1 MPTSQHSHNPKTPKS
16 IKQLFAERK
25 KALFKKPRKTK
36 PKPSRFARIIDTLY
50 NVIFTFTTFI
60 SWSIS
65 WLLSLLLWYW
75 LFFLLYRE
83 FGISLIDKI
92 PQKWLEILNKFF

>member
-1 MPTSQHSHNPKTPKS
+1 MPISQHSHNPKTPKS
-16 IKQLFAERK
+16 INELFAERK
-25 KALFKKPRKTK
+25 KALFKKNPEKK
-36 PKPSRFARIIDTLY
+36 LKPSRFTRIIDTFY
-50 NVIFTFTTFI
+50 NATLTFVTFI

-83 FGISLIDKI
+83 FGIYLIDKI